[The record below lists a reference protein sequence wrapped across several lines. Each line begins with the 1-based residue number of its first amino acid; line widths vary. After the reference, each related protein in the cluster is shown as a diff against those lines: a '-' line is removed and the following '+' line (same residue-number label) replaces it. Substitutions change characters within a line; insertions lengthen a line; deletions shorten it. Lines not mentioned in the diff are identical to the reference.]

1 MKKQK
6 SKKKSGKVIK
16 GVGVLAII
24 ALLLGLD
31 PMGWGISDKLGF
43 GTGDNQSEQSSDDK
57 QNDSSNDVSNEVSDV
72 TATPEATP
80 TPAEEQNKEPETVEL
95 KVVEVE
101 VKANKI
107 LYNGAEAESAQKLTE
122 QLTAEYTELKDIIVK
137 INVKEAVFDTVEELK
152 LALGNSGINYEI
164 VE

>member
-6 SKKKSGKVIK
+6 NKKKSGRVIK

-31 PMGWGISDKLGF
+31 PMGWGIGEKLGF
-43 GTGDNQSEQSSDDK
+43 VTGDKQSEQNSDDS
-57 QNDSSNDVSNEVSDV
+57 QSDSSNSGSDATSESTV
-72 TATPEATP
+72 TPEATP

-95 KVVEVE
+95 KVIEVE
-101 VKANKI
+101 VNANKI
-107 LYNGAEAESAQKLTE
+107 FYNGVEAESAQKLTE
-122 QLTAEYTELKDIIVK
+122 QLAAEYTELKDIIVK
-137 INVKEAVFDTVEELK
+137 INVKEAVYDTVEELK

-164 VE
+164 AE

>member
-6 SKKKSGKVIK
+6 NKKKSGKVIK

-31 PMGWGISDKLGF
+31 PMGWGIGDKLGF
-43 GTGDNQSEQSSDDK
+43 GTGDNQSEQSSDENKD
-57 QNDSSNDVSNEVSDV
+57 DSSNDDSNKTPEA

-101 VKANKI
+101 VNTNKI
-107 LYNGAEAESAQKLTE
+107 IYNGTEAESAQKLVE

-137 INVKEAVFDTVEELK
+137 ISLKEAVYDTVEELK
-152 LALGNSGINYEI
+152 LALGNGGINCEI
-164 VE
+164 AE